1 MQSAQMM
8 RDQDEVTAA
17 FNKGGVRA
25 AALQAAQLMERDGDF
40 MWASFEYGITQDAPK
55 VLQCW
60 EQALREG
67 DGNVSNSIKTAP
79 EFDFLHSDPGYQEML
94 RRLNL
99 PQ

>member
-1 MQSAQMM
+1 MM

-25 AALQAAQLMERDGDF
+25 AALKSAQLMERDGDF
-40 MWASFEYGITQDAPK
+40 VWASYTYGTIQEGGK
-55 VLQCW
+55 ILQCW

-67 DGNVSNSIKTAP
+67 DGLAMDSMKTAP
-79 EFDFLHSDPGYQEML
+79 EFDFMHGDPGYQEML
-94 RRLNL
+94 HRLNL